1 MIIYFSGTGN
11 SRAVATELGRLLDEE
26 VKAMTPSMRGGDM
39 AMTDSRRLIWAFP
52 VYSWGVPPY
61 VLDIIRSVVIDA
73 PAAMPHHAVMT
84 CGDDCGLTDRMWRK
98 AIAARGWRGRC
109 VMSVQMP
116 NNYVSLPGF
125 DVDPKGVEEAKL
137 AAFPSRLKSVAA
149 EIVRAESDDSEVT
162 DIVRGSFARI
172 KTKVIY
178 PWFVRHAMDP
188 RRFSVSEAC
197 VACGKCALT
206 CPLGNIT
213 MSGSGE
219 NPRAMRPAWGGDCAG
234 CLGCYHT
241 CPVHA
246 INYTSAT
253 KGKGQ
258 YEYRGGDTEGQKSHK
273 KQKF

>member
-1 MIIYFSGTGN
+1 
-11 SRAVATELGRLLDEE
+11 
-26 VKAMTPSMRGGDM
+26 
-39 AMTDSRRLIWAFP
+39 
-52 VYSWGVPPY
+52 
-61 VLDIIRSVVIDA
+61 
-73 PAAMPHHAVMT
+73 MPHHAVMT

-137 AAFPSRLKSVAA
+137 AAFPSRLRSVAA

-162 DIVRGSFARI
+162 DIVRGSFAWI

-219 NPRAMRPAWGGDCAG
+219 NPRAMRPDWGGDCAG

-253 KGKGQ
+253 KSKGQ
-258 YEYRGGDTEGQKSHK
+258 YEYK
-273 KQKF
+273 